1 MTQGGDDFDKNL
13 EKSWALQTS
22 NVGQLMGI
30 ISTGGEGGESVG
42 ADLSYLQFQGTIAPP
57 LAWPHF
63 LTHGWKINDI
73 GFACISL
80 F

>member
-42 ADLSYLQFQGTIAPP
+42 ADLSYLQFHGTVAPP
-57 LAWPHF
+57 L
-63 LTHGWKINDI
+63 G
-73 GFACISL
+73 
-80 F
+80 

>member
-22 NVGQLMGI
+22 NVSQLLVTLMGI

-42 ADLSYLQFQGTIAPP
+42 ADLSYLQFQGTVAPP
-57 LAWPHF
+57 LA
-63 LTHGWKINDI
+63 
-73 GFACISL
+73 
-80 F
+80 